1 MALERPVCARNSCIS
16 CLLLDNEA
24 KMSDILSCTMMT
36 HFNKILI
43 RTPTSPGRI
52 VSGAAWRI
60 NLVSDRT
67 FCRRRNRGRKISQ
80 SRVTF

>member
-1 MALERPVCARNSCIS
+1 
-16 CLLLDNEA
+16 
-24 KMSDILSCTMMT
+24 MSDILSCTMMT

-67 FCRRRNRGRKISQ
+67 FCRRRNRG
-80 SRVTF
+80 